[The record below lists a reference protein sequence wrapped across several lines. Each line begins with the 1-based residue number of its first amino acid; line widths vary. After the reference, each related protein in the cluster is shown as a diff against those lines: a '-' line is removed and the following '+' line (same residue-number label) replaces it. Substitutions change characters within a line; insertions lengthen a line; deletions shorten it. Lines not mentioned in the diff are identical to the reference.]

1 MGKIGEAHRDAAI
14 YNTVLAKR
22 MGCQNF
28 LLESVK
34 TDIRRPP
41 GSTPTNVETDKETLM
56 IHGKVMFI
64 VLSKF
69 KETHRSGFRSLLLKF
84 ILAVQFAV
92 VFSLSAQGPATE
104 VDLTQALTLEQCI
117 QVGLEKSTSMR
128 NARLNLAIQ
137 ELRVNTARA
146 DYFPRIFSTGA
157 YDFSDR
163 IDFGFEPENYNLGL
177 GAQYTIWDNG
187 QREGGFAQAKES
199 LNATVSRNEGI
210 KQSLILQI
218 TEAYYDVLQY
228 QALVEVSEQNLARA
242 QENTQRTK
250 DFVEAGS
257 LIPAD
262 IATAEVRE
270 GNNRLTLLNNQNLLQ
285 VAKARL
291 PRLLGLDPGVLITVA
306 ADESYRL
313 YQQRGTIERIEIPV
327 EEAIQIALDNRP
339 EFKETESQL
348 RSQEW
353 ALTLAKLQRW
363 PRLNADVDY
372 NVNLDDYLRERENFS
387 DFRSW
392 SAGVSLNFTFF
403 DGGILGNRVKEL
415 AMQLEQ
421 TRENASD
428 LERSVALD
436 VRQTYLNLKRS
447 EAAVD
452 ISKTQ
457 VVNARLSLDVIQ
469 GRFDVDKAILLEL
482 LDAQT
487 SYAQALTDEVNTF
500 YDYKITQTRL
510 QDAMGVLQ

>member
-1 MGKIGEAHRDAAI
+1 
-14 YNTVLAKR
+14 
-22 MGCQNF
+22 
-28 LLESVK
+28 
-34 TDIRRPP
+34 
-41 GSTPTNVETDKETLM
+41 M
-56 IHGKVMFI
+56 IHRKIKFT
-64 VLSKF
+64 VLSKLAD
-69 KETHRSGFRSLLLKF
+69 SQSLLLKA
-84 ILAVQFAV
+84 ILIFQFTV
-92 VFSLSAQGPATE
+92 IFCVGAQEPTTE
-104 VDLTQALTLEQCI
+104 VDLTQSLTLEQCVQI
-117 QVGLEKSTSMR
+117 GLEKSTNMR

-137 ELRVNTARA
+137 ELRVKTARA
-146 DYFPRIFSTGA
+146 DYFPRIFTNGN

-163 IDFGFEPENYNLGL
+163 VDFGFEPENYNLGL

-199 LNATVSRNEGI
+199 LSATVSRNEGI

-218 TEAYYDVLQY
+218 TEAYYDVLQF
-228 QALVEVSEQNLARA
+228 QALVEVSEQNLERA

-262 IATAEVRE
+262 VATAEVRE
-270 GNNRLTLLNNQNLLQ
+270 GNNILTLLNNQNSLQ

-291 PRLLGLDPGVLITVA
+291 PRLLGLDPGVLITVTE
-306 ADESYRL
+306 DESYQL
-313 YQQRGTIERIEIPV
+313 YQQRGTIERIEMSI

-339 EFKETESQL
+339 EFTETEAQL
-348 RSQEW
+348 KSQEW
-353 ALTLAKLQRW
+353 SLTLAKLQRW

-372 NVNLDDYLRERENFS
+372 NVNVDDYLRERENFS

-392 SAGVSLNFTFF
+392 SAGVSLNFTLF

-415 AMQLEQ
+415 TMQLEQ
-421 TRENASD
+421 ARENASD

-436 VRQTYLNLKRS
+436 VRQSYLNLKRS
-447 EAAVD
+447 EASVD

-487 SYAQALTDEVNTF
+487 NYAQALTNEVNTF
-500 YDYKITQTRL
+500 YAYKIAQTRL